1 MKNLKEVKKIKGY
14 VIGKTQG
21 FYEIKSKDKISFT
34 VRDYKADIRKDA
46 AEKLKELEKAMT
58 KGRA

>member
-1 MKNLKEVKKIKGY
+1 
-14 VIGKTQG
+14 
-21 FYEIKSKDKISFT
+21 

-46 AEKLKELEKAMT
+46 AEKMKELEKAMT

>member
-1 MKNLKEVKKIKGY
+1 MVSQNPQQPLL
-14 VIGKTQG
+14 
-21 FYEIKSKDKISFT
+21 KSKDKISFT

>member
-1 MKNLKEVKKIKGY
+1 MVSQNHQQHLL
-14 VIGKTQG
+14 
-21 FYEIKSKDKISFT
+21 KSKDKISFT

-46 AEKLKELEKAMT
+46 AEKMKELEKAMT